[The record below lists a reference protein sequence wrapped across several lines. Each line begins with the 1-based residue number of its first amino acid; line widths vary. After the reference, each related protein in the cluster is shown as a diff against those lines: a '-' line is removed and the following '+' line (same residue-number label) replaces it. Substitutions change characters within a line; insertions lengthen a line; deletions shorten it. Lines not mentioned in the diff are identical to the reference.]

1 MIDIQNIR
9 KLIEPSF
16 FNGIRKLFIPYILR
30 PLAVR
35 GILAS
40 ENYRK
45 LAALKDKHIGQR
57 CFVIGNGPSLEIKDL
72 ERLEN
77 EITFASNK
85 IYLAFDQTQWR
96 PTYYSAVDKLII
108 SQQYRKLNDLNQI
121 TTFLP
126 YFFRKYDVRF
136 DNSIYFYFVHEE
148 FYPNLPRF
156 SVNPIDK
163 LFSGYTVTY
172 ILLQLAVYMGIK
184 EIYLIGVDYCYNVV
198 QQDYK
203 DNDKIMVSDGTTSH
217 FHSGYLKSGDK
228 LFQPNLHL
236 HEKAYISAGHAIEKM
251 GGRIFNATCGGKLDL
266 FPRVDFDEVI
276 GAGR

>member
-1 MIDIQNIR
+1 MR
-9 KLIEPSF
+9 RLTEPSF
-16 FNGIRKLFIPYILR
+16 LKGIRKLFVPYILR

-35 GILAS
+35 GILALD
-40 ENYRK
+40 NYRE
-45 LAALKDKHIGQR
+45 LAAFKDKHIGQR
-57 CFVIGNGPSLEIKDL
+57 CFVIGNGTSLKIKDL
-72 ERLEN
+72 ERLKN

-108 SQQYRKLNDLNQI
+108 SQKYKKLNELNQI
-121 TTFLP
+121 TTFFP
-126 YFFRKYDVRF
+126 YFFQKYDVCF
-136 DNSIYFYFVHEE
+136 DNSIYFYFIHEK

-156 SVNPIDK
+156 SANPIDK

-184 EIYLIGVDYCYNVV
+184 EIYLIGVDYCYNIV

-203 DNDKIMVSDGTTSH
+203 DNDKIMVSDGTTSY
-217 FHSGYLKSGDK
+217 FHSGYIKSGDK

-236 HEKAYISAGHAIEKM
+236 HEKAYISASHAIERI
-251 GGRIFNATCGGKLDL
+251 GGRIFKATRGGKLDL

-276 GAGR
+276 GTGT